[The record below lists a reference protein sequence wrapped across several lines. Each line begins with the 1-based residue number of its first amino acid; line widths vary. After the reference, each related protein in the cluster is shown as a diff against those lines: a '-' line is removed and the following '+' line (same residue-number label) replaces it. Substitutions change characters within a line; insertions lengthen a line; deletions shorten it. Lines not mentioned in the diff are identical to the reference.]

1 VRAVR
6 LRRDRVVVA
15 LDRRVYTYNFAD
27 LTLVDHVETTENP
40 RGLCALCALPSNNV
54 LAVPGAVPGRV
65 RVELYDLKKTTLIA
79 AHETAL
85 ACIALNPNGSRL
97 ATASEKGTLI
107 RVYDTFSGE
116 LLQELRRG
124 TDKADV
130 YCLAFNASSTMLA
143 VTSDKGTVHIFKLKD
158 QSAANVGDTPN
169 SSSTSGASRL
179 ASAPPTAAELSD
191 SAQSSSIST
200 STSAREAAPVNNSPS
215 SNQALPEG
223 LSSEEST
230 KAGGANFNFIKAIM
244 PRYFSSEWSFAQFRI
259 PEGKSI
265 CAFGSE
271 PNTIV
276 VVSADGSFFKA
287 NFEKGGEATRIAYAS
302 IVANE

>member
-1 VRAVR
+1 MRAVR

-40 RGLCALCALPSNNV
+40 RGLCALCALPSSNV

-107 RVYDTFSGE
+107 RVYDTSSGE

-158 QSAANVGDTPN
+158 HGSGGDVST
-169 SSSTSGASRL
+169 SSSSSGAPSGRL
-179 ASAPPTAAELSD
+179 ASAPQNAAELSE
-191 SAQSSSIST
+191 SSSQSASISS
-200 STSAREAAPVNNSPS
+200 STSAREAPANNLLTQP
-215 SNQALPEG
+215 LPEG
-223 LSSEEST
+223 LSSEESS

>member
-1 VRAVR
+1 M
-6 LRRDRVVVA
+6 
-15 LDRRVYTYNFAD
+15 
-27 LTLVDHVETTENP
+27 DHVETTENP
-40 RGLCALCALPSNNV
+40 RGLCALCALPSSNV

-107 RVYDTFSGE
+107 RVYDTSTGE

-130 YCLAFNASSTMLA
+130 YCLAFNSSSTMLA

-158 QSAANVGDTPN
+158 HNTTTISTELTSSASSMN
-169 SSSTSGASRL
+169 SGRIV
-179 ASAPPTAAELSD
+179 SAPPTVSELPESTQ
-191 SAQSSSIST
+191 SSSSIS
-200 STSAREAAPVNNSPS
+200 SSSSSSLSARDTTAAPTSNLVTQPQTEGFS
-215 SNQALPEG
+215 SD
-223 LSSEEST
+223 ESAR
-230 KAGGANFNFIKAIM
+230 AGGANFNFIKAIM

-287 NFEKGGEATRIAYAS
+287 SFEKGGEATRIAYAS
-302 IVANE
+302 IVNE

>member
-1 VRAVR
+1 M
-6 LRRDRVVVA
+6 
-15 LDRRVYTYNFAD
+15 YTYNFAD

-40 RGLCALCALPSNNV
+40 RGLCALCALPSSNV

-107 RVYDTFSGE
+107 RVYDTSTGE

-130 YCLAFNASSTMLA
+130 YCLAFNSSSTMLA

-158 QSAANVGDTPN
+158 HNTTTISTELTSSASSMN
-169 SSSTSGASRL
+169 SGRIVS
-179 ASAPPTAAELSD
+179 PPTVSELPESTQ
-191 SAQSSSIST
+191 SSSSIS
-200 STSAREAAPVNNSPS
+200 SSSSSSLSARDTTAAPT
-215 SNQALPEG
+215 SNLVTQPQTEG
-223 LSSEEST
+223 FSSEESAR
-230 KAGGANFNFIKAIM
+230 AGGANFNFIKAIM

-287 NFEKGGEATRIAYAS
+287 SFVKGGEATRIAYAS
-302 IVANE
+302 IVNE

>member
-1 VRAVR
+1 
-6 LRRDRVVVA
+6 
-15 LDRRVYTYNFAD
+15 
-27 LTLVDHVETTENP
+27 
-40 RGLCALCALPSNNV
+40 
-54 LAVPGAVPGRV
+54 
-65 RVELYDLKKTTLIA
+65 
-79 AHETAL
+79 
-85 ACIALNPNGSRL
+85 
-97 ATASEKGTLI
+97 
-107 RVYDTFSGE
+107 
-116 LLQELRRG
+116 
-124 TDKADV
+124 
-130 YCLAFNASSTMLA
+130 MLA

-158 QSAANVGDTPN
+158 HGTGGDVP
-169 SSSTSGASRL
+169 SSSSSSGAPSGRL
-179 ASAPPTAAELSD
+179 ASAPPNAAELSE
-191 SAQSSSIST
+191 SSSQSASISS
-200 STSAREAAPVNNSPS
+200 STSAREAPVNNLSTQP
-215 SNQALPEG
+215 LPEG